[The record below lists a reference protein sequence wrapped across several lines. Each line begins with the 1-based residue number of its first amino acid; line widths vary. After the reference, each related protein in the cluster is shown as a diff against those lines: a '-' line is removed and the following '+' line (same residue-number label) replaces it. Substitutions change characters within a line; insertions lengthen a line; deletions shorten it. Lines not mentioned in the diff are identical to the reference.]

1 MYQLMNI
8 NSPSFENYSK
18 LLDVIKNQL
27 KNDNDND
34 QEKEEEDLK
43 NESKKS
49 IILIDAQNKV
59 KDNNKRKRKS
69 ILYHQQKQN
78 KLNTMIIFFKR
89 KSIIFIIK
97 IMFVMFIA
105 FSYYLVFL
113 FINLKFKINYIKFD
127 TINMYIEKVFKDS
140 YNIFI
145 PLKRELELYERNL
158 INCTTLGTPY
168 QLKLPI
174 FDNLKIPIV
183 EDYIVQILEDP
194 DFKQKTKEEFQTI
207 FNDDICKDES
217 NVLFLND
224 CHKFWSGILSKG
236 MRQSIAYLNT
246 IIGNVLDELKSL
258 NDDNKSLINL
268 ISETSSFFE
277 YEIFNE
283 YYLNK
288 ISQKAKSIF
297 ATLRKEKLESI
308 YKTHLYI
315 LLVYILILIL
325 IFFLLMYHLY
335 NYRNIFIS
343 FINFLGIVPLKYISE
358 DKNLSEEIIKFG
370 DDFY

>member
-1 MYQLMNI
+1 M
-8 NSPSFENYSK
+8 FG
-18 LLDVIKNQL
+18 IKIIITMT
-27 KNDNDND
+27 
-34 QEKEEEDLK
+34 
-43 NESKKS
+43 
-49 IILIDAQNKV
+49 IIL
-59 KDNNKRKRKS
+59 
-69 ILYHQQKQN
+69 
-78 KLNTMIIFFKR
+78 
-89 KSIIFIIK
+89 
-97 IMFVMFIA
+97 
-105 FSYYLVFL
+105 SYYLVFL
-113 FINLKFKINYIKFD
+113 FINYKFKNNYINFD
-127 TINMYIEKVFKDS
+127 TVNVYIEKVFKDS

-168 QLKLPI
+168 QLKLPK

-207 FNDDICKDES
+207 FNDDICKDTRNEYFM
-217 NVLFLND
+217 NE
-224 CHKFWSGILSKG
+224 CHNFWSGILSKG
-236 MRQSIAYLNT
+236 MRQAIAYLNT

-258 NDDNKSLINL
+258 NDDNKSLFNL
-268 ISETSSFFE
+268 ISEPSSFFE
-277 YEIFNE
+277 YENFNE
-283 YYLNK
+283 YYLNN
-288 ISQKAKSIF
+288 IQQKVKEIF
-297 ATLRKEKLESI
+297 ITLRKEKLESI

-325 IFFLLMYHLY
+325 ILFLLMYYLY
-335 NYRNIFIS
+335 NYRNIFIA